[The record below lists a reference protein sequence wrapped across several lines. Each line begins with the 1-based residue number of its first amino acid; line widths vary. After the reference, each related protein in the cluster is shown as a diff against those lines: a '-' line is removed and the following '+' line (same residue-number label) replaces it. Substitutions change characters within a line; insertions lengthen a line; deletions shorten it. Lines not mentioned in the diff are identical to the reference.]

1 MARTI
6 IIGDVHGMRQE
17 LEQLIANVD
26 VARDDH
32 VVSVGDLMDKG
43 PDCAGAVR
51 VLRELR
57 EAGIRVTLV
66 RGNHE
71 ERHERFRR
79 NEAEAARTGKANPMA
94 RLDELRTAAAGLTGA
109 DIAFLESAVPVLHLP
124 EHGAV
129 VIHAGILPNH
139 SVLPTDMASLPSRER
154 KYIELVY
161 RVRFVSPDG
170 KMVMLGAETDA
181 DRYWADVYD
190 GRFGHAYFGHQPF
203 HDRTEPVEF
212 PHATGLDLG
221 AVYGNVLAAAV
232 LTGTE
237 RARFVTVQSHG
248 RFAEP
253 HGDAE

>member
-17 LEQLIANVD
+17 LEDLLARAD

-79 NEAEAARTGKANPMA
+79 NEAEAARTGRPNPMA
-94 RLDELRTAAAGLTGA
+94 RLEELHAAADGLTDA
-109 DIAFLESAVPVLHLP
+109 DIAFLETAVPVAHLP

-129 VIHAGILPNH
+129 VIHAGILPTH
-139 SVLPTDMASLPSRER
+139 AALPSSTEGLSGRER
-154 KYIELVY
+154 KSLELVY
-161 RVRFVSPDG
+161 RVRYVNPEG
-170 KMVMLGAETDA
+170 KMVVMGAETDA

-203 HDRTEPVEF
+203 HDRSEPVEF

-232 LTGTE
+232 LVGTE
-237 RARFVTVQSHG
+237 RARFVTVPAHG

-253 HGDAE
+253 HNDAE

>member
-1 MARTI
+1 MPRTI

-17 LEQLIANVD
+17 LEALLARADI
-26 VARDDH
+26 ARDDH

-51 VLRELR
+51 VLRGLR
-57 EAGIRVTLV
+57 EAGVRVTLV

-79 NEAEAARTGKANPMA
+79 NEAEAARTGKPNPMA
-94 RLDELRTAAAGLTGA
+94 RLEELRTAADGLTDA
-109 DIAFLESAVPVLHLP
+109 DVAFLETAVPVLHLP

-129 VIHAGILPNH
+129 VVHAGILPTH
-139 SVLPTDMASLPSRER
+139 TALPSSTEGLSGRER
-154 KYIELVY
+154 KHLELVY
-161 RVRFVSPDG
+161 RVRYVSPEG
-170 KMVMLGAETDA
+170 KMVVLGAETDA

-203 HDRTEPVEF
+203 HDRAEPVEF

-221 AVYGNVLAAAV
+221 AVFGNVLAAAV
-232 LTGTE
+232 LVGTD
-237 RARFVTVQSHG
+237 RATFVTVPAHA
-248 RFAEP
+248 RFADP

>member
-17 LEQLIANVD
+17 LEELLGRVD

-79 NEAEAARTGKANPMA
+79 NEAEAARTGRANPMA
-94 RLDELRTAAAGLTGA
+94 RLDELRAAAEGLTEA
-109 DIAFLESAVPVLHLP
+109 DVAFLDSAVPVLHLP

-129 VIHAGILPNH
+129 VVHAGILPTH
-139 SVLPTDMASLPSRER
+139 AALPSDTAGLSGRER
-154 KYIELVY
+154 KALELVY
-161 RVRFVSPDG
+161 RVRYVNPDG
-170 KMVMLGAETDA
+170 KMVVLGDETDA

-203 HDRTEPVEF
+203 HDRSEPVEF
-212 PHATGLDLG
+212 PHATALDLG
-221 AVYGNVLAAAV
+221 AVYGNFLAAAV
-232 LTGTE
+232 LSGTE
-237 RARFVTVQSHG
+237 RATFVTVQSHA

>member
-1 MARTI
+1 MARTVI
-6 IIGDVHGMRQE
+6 VGDVHGMCLE
-17 LEQLIANVD
+17 LEALLAHVD
-26 VARDDH
+26 VTADDH

-57 EAGIRVTLV
+57 EAGVRVTLV

-94 RLDELRTAAAGLTGA
+94 RLDELRTAADGLTDA
-109 DIAFLESAVPVLHLP
+109 DIAFLDTAIPVAHLP
-124 EHGAV
+124 EHDAV
-129 VIHAGILPNH
+129 VVHAGILPSH
-139 SVLPTDMASLPSRER
+139 TVLPSSTVGLSGRER
-154 KYIELVY
+154 KALELVY
-161 RVRFVSPDG
+161 RVRYVNPEG
-170 KMVMLGAETDA
+170 KMVVLGEETDA
-181 DRYWADVYD
+181 DHYWADLYD
-190 GRFGHAYFGHQPF
+190 GRFGHVYFGHQPF
-203 HDRTEPVEF
+203 LDRAEPVEF

-232 LTGTE
+232 LEGKH
-237 RARFVTVQSHG
+237 RARYVTVAARG

-253 HGDAE
+253 HGAAE